1 MEQEFDAKLKIQN
14 NSANTQR
21 SKSFAFR
28 APQENFTIQDFEL
41 GKIYGVGSYSKV
53 VRAKKKDTA
62 NVYALKIMDKKFIT
76 KENKTAYV
84 KLERI
89 VLDQLDH
96 PGVVRLFFTFQDTF
110 SLYMALESCEG
121 GELFDQITRKG
132 RLSEDEACFYA
143 AEVVDALEYIHSMGL
158 IHRDIKVFHKVD
170 CYVNNIWR
178 GDSDSSLI
186 GSQRTCFLLQMD
198 ILKLQTLAV

>member
-1 MEQEFDAKLKIQN
+1 MFYQ
-14 NSANTQR
+14 
-21 SKSFAFR
+21 
-28 APQENFTIQDFEL
+28 
-41 GKIYGVGSYSKV
+41 V

-110 SLYMALESCEG
+110 SLCEY
-121 GELFDQITRKG
+121 F
-132 RLSEDEACFYA
+132 
-143 AEVVDALEYIHSMGL
+143 IHSSFSVFPPILHALLLIFGL
-158 IHRDIKVFHKVD
+158 SNLIVFVCIMKTWHLSLVKVESFLIK
-170 CYVNNIWR
+170 
-178 GDSDSSLI
+178 
-186 GSQRTCFLLQMD
+186 
-198 ILKLQTLAV
+198 